1 MFQVRKFARVA
12 IVAVLLAVAVPVVA
26 QQLDPHFE
34 YCHGEAMKLH
44 EKGKEDEA
52 KDSFAECM
60 GL

>member
-1 MFQVRKFARVA
+1 MFQIPKFARVA

-34 YCHGEAMKLH
+34 YCHREAMKTY
-44 EKGKEDEA
+44 EKDGYKKAAEE
-52 KDSFAECM
+52 FAECM